1 MKSSRFNSI
10 LFCLCN
16 NSLVTKSKY
25 RYGEHVQTCQEC
37 CFFGGFFYYIYKKK
51 KSQNYNE
58 RSPSTEACC
67 CWVFLLFFFFNFNFW
82 NPNYDLITH

>member
-10 LFCLCN
+10 LYLFCLCN

-37 CFFGGFFYYIYKKK
+37 CFFGVFFIIYIKKRNLKTIMKDLHQQKHVVVGFF
-51 KSQNYNE
+51 
-58 RSPSTEACC
+58 CC
-67 CWVFLLFFFFNFNFW
+67 FFFLTLISGT
-82 NPNYDLITH
+82 LITT

>member
-10 LFCLCN
+10 LYLFCLCN

-37 CFFGGFFYYIYKKK
+37 CSFGFFIIYKKK

-58 RSPSTEACC
+58 RSPSTEAC
-67 CWVFLLFFFFNFNFW
+67 WFFFVFVVFYFNFW
-82 NPNYDLITH
+82 NPNYPSTP

>member
-10 LFCLCN
+10 LYLFCLCN

-37 CFFGGFFYYIYKKK
+37 CFFGFFLLYIKKRNLKTIMKDLDQQKHVVVLFFVLCFFY
-51 KSQNYNE
+51 
-58 RSPSTEACC
+58 
-67 CWVFLLFFFFNFNFW
+67 FNFW
-82 NPNYDLITH
+82 NPNYPSTT

>member
-10 LFCLCN
+10 LYLFCLCN

-37 CFFGGFFYYIYKKK
+37 CFFGVFFIIYIKKK

-67 CWVFLLFFFFNFNFW
+67 FFVFCSLFF
-82 NPNYDLITH
+82 

>member
-10 LFCLCN
+10 LYLFCLCN

-37 CFFGGFFYYIYKKK
+37 CFFGGFLLYIKKK

-67 CWVFLLFFFFNFNFW
+67 CWFFLLFFFLTLISGT
-82 NPNYDLITH
+82 LITT

>member
-10 LFCLCN
+10 LYLFCLCN

-37 CFFGGFFYYIYKKK
+37 CFFGFFLLYIKKK

-67 CWVFLLFFFFNFNFW
+67 FFVFCSLFF
-82 NPNYDLITH
+82 